1 MNKKAFEQYNNFT
14 KQRDQLLTR
23 REELDTSAKS
33 IDDLIA
39 NLDMR
44 KDEAIE
50 RTFKQVAK
58 NFEEVFEKLVPAG
71 RGKLIIQRR
80 MDMDQDADEEM
91 DDTQKSSVDNYTG
104 VSIKVSFNSKVDE
117 GLRIQQL
124 SGGQKS
130 LVALATVFAI
140 QKCDPAPFYLFDEI
154 DANLDAQYRTAVAA
168 MIHELSA
175 SAQFI
180 TTTFRPEMLVSADK
194 FYGVTFNNQKV
205 SSIRSIRREE
215 AQEFVDQVCL
225 DFGIRGSYSLLIGYL
240 QEAQAQ

>member
-1 MNKKAFEQYNNFT
+1 MTCYQLVRKLHSVNESLKKFAHVNKKAFEQYNNFT
-14 KQRDQLLTR
+14 KQRDQLRQR
-23 REELDTSAKS
+23 REELDKSAES
-33 IDDLIA
+33 IQELVEV
-39 NLDMR
+39 LDQR

-71 RGKLIIQRR
+71 RGRLIIQRR
-80 MDMDQDADEEM
+80 IDQDEE
-91 DDTQKSSVDNYTG
+91 DAEEGEESQQTTIDNYTG

-154 DANLDAQYRTAVAA
+154 DANLDAQYRTAVAGKWLHVRIS
-168 MIHELSA
+168 M
-175 SAQFI
+175 Q
-180 TTTFRPEMLVSADK
+180 
-194 FYGVTFNNQKV
+194 
-205 SSIRSIRREE
+205 RR
-215 AQEFVDQVCL
+215 
-225 DFGIRGSYSLLIGYL
+225 
-240 QEAQAQ
+240 